1 MFALAAEQGHAAA
14 QVKLGE
20 MYEAGRGCVQVYAL
34 ALEQFRLAAQQGRSS
49 AHVSMGSM
57 FEEGLGVAQDYGEAA
72 RLYRLA
78 AEQGYL
84 GGQFMLGIMFLNGV
98 GGVQREE
105 AVQLLTLAPAQTSDN
120 DAEYAQIVL
129 EMCLRH

>member
-1 MFALAAEQGHAAA
+1 
-14 QVKLGE
+14 
-20 MYEAGRGCVQVYAL
+20 
-34 ALEQFRLAAQQGRSS
+34 
-49 AHVSMGSM
+49 M

-105 AVQLLTLAPAQTSDN
+105 AVQLLTLAAAQTSDN